1 MTNNSPDDLPNDDFK
16 ISEDKLREF
25 LESSQQDM
33 GASHLCKYSVIVMNT
48 VTLKIQGTRAT
59 DDE

>member
-1 MTNNSPDDLPNDDFK
+1 MIVGKLPT
-16 ISEDKLREF
+16 ISLKTL
-25 LESSQQDM
+25 LEIQSDM

-48 VTLKIQGTRAT
+48 VTLKIQETRAT